1 MEKITIYEDAKQ
13 ASIAIAALFA
23 SVVEKAVQSRG
34 ICHVSLSGG
43 ETPRKAYEL
52 LAKAPYCTGLPWQC
66 IHIYWGDERCVPPT
80 DSLSNQEMARRAF
93 LNHVAIPEGNIHP
106 IVYESSATK
115 AAEKYETLL
124 CSALGQEHPQ
134 FDFVFLGLGD
144 DGHTASLFP
153 GTDVLSVTD
162 HWVSSVYLEK
172 QNMYRVTLTPAIL
185 NQARVIAF
193 LVNGK
198 GKAQVVQ
205 KILEK
210 TSGTQSFPAELIAPN
225 SGELYWLLDQEAAIL
240 LK

>member
-1 MEKITIYEDAKQ
+1 MDKITIYEDAKQ
-13 ASIAIAALFA
+13 ASIAITALFA

-52 LAKAPYCTGLPWQC
+52 LARDPYCSELPWQC

-80 DSLSNQEMARRAF
+80 DSLSNQEMARQAF
-93 LNHVAIPEGNIHP
+93 LNHVAIPEENIHP
-106 IVYESSATK
+106 IVYEGSATG
-115 AAEKYETLL
+115 AAEKYEALL
-124 CSALGQEHPQ
+124 CGALGKQHPQ

-153 GTDVLSVTD
+153 GTDVLSVKD
-162 HWVSSVYLEK
+162 HWASSVYLEK

-210 TSGTQSFPAELIAPN
+210 TSKTQSFPAELITPN
-225 SGELYWLLDQEAAIL
+225 NGELYWLLDQEAAIL